1 MTTDEF
7 IKEAERIRP
16 SLLLTAQRYLEA
28 EDAEDVVQDA
38 LLRLWNMRDE
48 LTPPMVSLARVVV
61 RNLCLDRLR
70 REKPLLRLDTHETED
85 PPDEEVGQWERIER
99 LMTLIEALPTMQQTI
114 LRLRHIEG
122 MEMSDIAEM
131 TGSNEV
137 ALRKVLSRARQ
148 AVRLQ
153 FLKQN
158 NP

>member
-70 REKPLLRLDTHETED
+70 REKPMLRLDTHEAED
-85 PPDEEVGQWERIER
+85 PPDEEVGQWQRIER
-99 LMTLIEALPTMQQTI
+99 LMNVIETLPTMQQTI
-114 LRLRHIEG
+114 LRLRHMEG
-122 MEMSDIAEM
+122 MELRDIAAL
-131 TGSNEV
+131 TGSSEV
-137 ALRKVLSRARQ
+137 AVRKALSRARQ

-153 FLKQN
+153 YMKRYDK
-158 NP
+158 

>member
-1 MTTDEF
+1 MITDEF

-38 LLRLWNMRDE
+38 LLRLWNMCDE

-61 RNLCLDRLR
+61 RNLCLDKLR

-114 LRLRHIEG
+114 LRLRHVEG
-122 MEMSDIAEM
+122 MEYSEIARI
-131 TGSNEV
+131 TGSSEEAV
-137 ALRKVLSRARQ
+137 RKALSRARLAIREKYQ
-148 AVRLQ
+148 KEA
-153 FLKQN
+153 
-158 NP
+158 

>member
-28 EDAEDVVQDA
+28 EDAEDVAQDA
-38 LLRLWNMRDE
+38 LLRLWNMCDE

-61 RNLCLDRLR
+61 RNLCLDKLR

-85 PPDEEVGQWERIER
+85 SPDEEVGQWERIER

-114 LRLRHIEG
+114 LRLRHVEG
-122 MEMSDIAEM
+122 MEYSEIARI
-131 TGSNEV
+131 TGSSEEAV
-137 ALRKVLSRARQ
+137 RKALSRARLAIREKYQ
-148 AVRLQ
+148 KEA
-153 FLKQN
+153 
-158 NP
+158 

>member
-1 MTTDEF
+1 
-7 IKEAERIRP
+7 
-16 SLLLTAQRYLEA
+16 
-28 EDAEDVVQDA
+28 
-38 LLRLWNMRDE
+38 
-48 LTPPMVSLARVVV
+48 
-61 RNLCLDRLR
+61 
-70 REKPLLRLDTHETED
+70 
-85 PPDEEVGQWERIER
+85 
-99 LMTLIEALPTMQQTI
+99 MQQTI